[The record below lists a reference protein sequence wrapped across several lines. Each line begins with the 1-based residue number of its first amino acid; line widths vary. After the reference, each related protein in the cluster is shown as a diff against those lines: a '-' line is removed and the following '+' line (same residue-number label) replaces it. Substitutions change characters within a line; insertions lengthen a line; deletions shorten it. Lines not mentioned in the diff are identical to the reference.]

1 MIDIPGRFC
10 RLAAPRSG
18 GLGST
23 KGLQD
28 GRRRLLFSPR
38 LPRCFFFW
46 ARSWQN
52 LSHVERM
59 SRPCRSPKNPSCCRW
74 RADAAPPLNRRVRV
88 ETNAENPPHGPFFD
102 LHQTGWCNLT
112 KSGHNSMEEPTMG
125 VCRRRCWGGIGYS
138 LILMSYSAIKD
149 WIFARGSHLWPN
161 AQTWA
166 MIKRVA
172 TLGFVSPPP

>member
-1 MIDIPGRFC
+1 
-10 RLAAPRSG
+10 
-18 GLGST
+18 
-23 KGLQD
+23 
-28 GRRRLLFSPR
+28 
-38 LPRCFFFW
+38 
-46 ARSWQN
+46 
-52 LSHVERM
+52 
-59 SRPCRSPKNPSCCRW
+59 
-74 RADAAPPLNRRVRV
+74 
-88 ETNAENPPHGPFFD
+88 
-102 LHQTGWCNLT
+102 
-112 KSGHNSMEEPTMG
+112 MEEPTMG